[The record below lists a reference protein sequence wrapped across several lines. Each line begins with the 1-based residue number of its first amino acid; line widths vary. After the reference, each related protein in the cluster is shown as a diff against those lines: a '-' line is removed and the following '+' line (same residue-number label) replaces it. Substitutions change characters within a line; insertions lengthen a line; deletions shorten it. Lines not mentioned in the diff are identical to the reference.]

1 MNFIK
6 TVPNLLDILQDVKN
20 VNQSIIKNGVIKNQ
34 KQKRRLN
41 EKSVAVVENLKV
53 MIFSL
58 KKREALID
66 TKVIAKSV

>member
-20 VNQSIIKNGVIKNQ
+20 VNQSIIKNGVIKKQ

-66 TKVIAKSV
+66 TKVIVKSV

>member
-6 TVPNLLDILQDVKN
+6 IVLNLLDTLQDVKN
-20 VNQSIIKNGVIKNQ
+20 VNQSIIKNGVIKKQ

-41 EKSVAVVENLKV
+41 EKNVVVVENLKV

-58 KKREALID
+58 KKRVVMID
-66 TKVIAKSV
+66 TKVIVKSV